1 MAPPSHSLTRSLER
15 RLDQV
20 ESFAMRL
27 ARWLCL
33 GGGLGLILGMV
44 ATCWSALGKLGLRQL
59 NAIYGPDG
67 VPAFLTWVR
76 PLRGEDEVVAFAV
89 AFALFAA
96 LPLVTLHRKHIQID
110 LLQPVLGARLNHV
123 LTLVGD
129 LILLILA
136 YFLVRQQWNLIF
148 RPARPSRGQE
158 PLWDLIWAGEWQ
170 VIWGQRFL
178 DNQQT
183 QVMGLE
189 FWPLHVWAEL
199 CSVLFFAAAAIALL
213 GTLRAGAL
221 QNPGKASP

>member
-1 MAPPSHSLTRSLER
+1 MA
-15 RLDQV
+15 QG
-20 ESFAMRL
+20 
-27 ARWLCL
+27 LCL
-33 GGGLGLILGMV
+33 IGGLGFIVGMI

-59 NAIYGPDG
+59 NALYGPEG
-67 VPAFLTWVR
+67 VPPALTWIR
-76 PLRGEDEVVAFAV
+76 PLRGEDEVVAFAI

-110 LLQPVLGARLNHV
+110 LFQPLFGARLNRV
-123 LTLVGD
+123 LTLLGD

-148 RPARPSRGQE
+148 RPARSSRGQD

-170 VIWGQRFL
+170 VVWGQRFL
-178 DNQQT
+178 DDQQT
-183 QVMGLE
+183 QVMGLA

-213 GTLRAGAL
+213 GTLRTGAL
-221 QNPGKASP
+221 GSMARAPS